1 MDRALRGALRKGLL
15 APSDVNRLLYS
26 PSMKRSRLLSYILR
40 HHPEQYGLQLDS
52 EGWVNVSLLLEALD
66 ARGESMSLLELQE
79 VVETNDKR
87 RFAFSADRELIRA
100 VQGHSVSVDLDWP
113 VKRPPDRL
121 YHGTVERF
129 LPSIRESGLL
139 PMKRHHVHLS
149 ANYETA
155 RQVGGRRGKPVV
167 LQVDSLGLHQAG
179 RVFRVS
185 ENGVWLVDEVPPAY
199 LSLSSGA

>member
-1 MDRALRGALRKGLL
+1 MPRANPK
-15 APSDVNRLLYS
+15 S
-26 PSMKRSRLLSYILR
+26 PI
-40 HHPEQYGLQLDS
+40 
-52 EGWVNVSLLLEALD
+52 
-66 ARGESMSLLELQE
+66 
-79 VVETNDKR
+79 
-87 RFAFSADRELIRA
+87 
-100 VQGHSVSVDLDWP
+100 WP

-129 LPSIRESGLL
+129 LQSIWENGLL

-149 ANYETA
+149 ANYDTA

>member
-1 MDRALRGALRKGLL
+1 MK
-15 APSDVNRLLYS
+15 RLLYS
-26 PSMKRSRLLSYILR
+26 SRMKRSRLLSYILR
-40 HHPEQYGLQLDS
+40 HHPEQYGLRLDS

-66 ARGESMSLLELQE
+66 ARGEGMSLHELRE

-100 VQGHSVSVDLDWP
+100 VQGHSVSVDLEWP
-113 VKRPPDRL
+113 VERPPDRL

-129 LPSIRESGLL
+129 LPSIWKNGLL

-149 ANYETA
+149 ANYDTA

-167 LQVDSLGLHQAG
+167 LRIDSLGLHQGG
-179 RVFRVS
+179 RVFRLS
-185 ENGVWLVDEVPPAY
+185 ENGVWLVDEIPPDY
-199 LSLSSGA
+199 LTLMDGGSTT